1 MFEFFLELLFDGLFV
16 GSEHILTSPEKKPS
30 KWIWVRWVM
39 VAICYTFYLFLSLVF
54 VYLTCFLARELF
66 FPKPGLEPAPLWM
79 FAVAIL
85 LAGFCSWRTWRL
97 TKLLIGAWQQR
108 KG

>member
-1 MFEFFLELLFDGLFV
+1 MLEFFLELLFDGLFV

-39 VAICYTFYLFLSLVF
+39 VAICYAFYLFLSLVF
-54 VYLTCFLARELF
+54 VYLTCFLVRELF
-66 FPKPGLEPAPLWM
+66 FPKPGLEPPPLWM
-79 FAVAIL
+79 LAVVIL
-85 LAGFCSWRTWRL
+85 VAGFFSWRTWRL
-97 TKLLIGAWQQR
+97 TKLLIGTCRRR